1 MADSYDLVIVGGG
14 VTGYGAAVYAG
25 RFRMKT
31 LVIAKE
37 KGGLITWTH
46 IVENYPGFQS
56 ISGYDLAKALWEHA
70 EASGAESVDDE
81 VIGITRQKDGCFL
94 VQTKEGKA
102 LLAKALLLATGT
114 KVKTLGIPGE
124 KEFHNKGVHY
134 CATCDGA
141 LYQGKTVAIIGGS
154 DSAAKEALLMTE
166 YCPKV
171 YLIFRGEDIK
181 PEPINKERVLANKK
195 IELVPK
201 TKVLEYHG
209 DKNLKAVKLDRPL
222 HGKTELALDAA
233 FVAVGHIPLSG
244 LAKTLGC
251 ALNEVGEIK
260 IDAGSRTNV
269 RGVFAAGDVVDTEF
283 KQAITGVAEGV
294 WAVYE
299 AYKYIKENEFIC
311 PVSE

>member
-94 VQTKEGKA
+94 AQTKDGKA

-181 PEPINKERVLANKK
+181 PEPINKERVLANQK

-201 TKVLEYHG
+201 TNVLEYCG

-244 LAKTLGC
+244 FAKTLGC
-251 ALNEVGEIK
+251 ALNEAGEIK
-260 IDAGSRTNV
+260 IDASSRTNV

-299 AYKYIKENEFIC
+299 AYKYIKENEFI
-311 PVSE
+311 